1 MKRDEVL
8 KMRQE
13 NPGIRSAEIARRLK
27 VKRSYVY
34 SVLYHEKR
42 KQKIAAIR
50 QVPIGEINLM
60 PVAKEEKP
68 PYAIEIASLKREIE
82 ELTIIIAY
90 LEHRVKVAEAK
101 HAASIRG

>member
-1 MKRDEVL
+1 MKRDAVL

-13 NPGIRSAEIARRLK
+13 NPDMKSSEIARRLK

-34 SVLYHEKR
+34 SVFYHDKR
-42 KQKIAAIR
+42 KQKIAEIR
-50 QVPIGEINLM
+50 EQPLIPVGESLST
-60 PVAKEEKP
+60 
-68 PYAIEIASLKREIE
+68 ASLKREIE

>member
-1 MKRDEVL
+1 
-8 KMRQE
+8 
-13 NPGIRSAEIARRLK
+13 
-27 VKRSYVY
+27 
-34 SVLYHEKR
+34 
-42 KQKIAAIR
+42 
-50 QVPIGEINLM
+50 M

>member
-13 NPGIRSAEIARRLK
+13 NPGMRSAEIARRLK

-50 QVPIGEINLM
+50 QMPIGEINLM
-60 PVAKEEKP
+60 PVEDKP